1 MMRRW
6 CTALPRSAPSTPP
19 PAPAS
24 MNAPQHPS
32 ASPRPVAVIT
42 GASQGIGRF
51 TALGIAESGF
61 QVTVVARSVARGR
74 ETVAD
79 LAEARGCTVGDGPF
93 DWVAADLSREHEIEE
108 AAREL
113 LDRHPRINLLV
124 NNAGLVARK
133 YGSTPEGLER
143 TLVVNH
149 LAPVRLTHALL
160 PALLAAG
167 AAGSP
172 SRTGTSGG
180 ARIVILSSGA
190 HAKRLDL
197 TAFEGPRGY
206 SGLHAYAQSKLLN
219 LLHAFDLARVLAGT
233 GVTVN
238 AVHPGL
244 VGTGLLDSFLPEGL
258 VRRALSP
265 VFRLVSKSPEEGAR
279 TSIHVATSPEVA
291 GITGRYFVKG
301 VPADPA
307 PAALD
312 PENQQGVRRWTEGL
326 TGIDWGQTPEPEDLP
341 A

>member
-1 MMRRW
+1 
-6 CTALPRSAPSTPP
+6 
-19 PAPAS
+19 
-24 MNAPQHPS
+24 MNSPQHVS
-32 ASPRPVAVIT
+32 TLARPVAVIT

-51 TALGIAESGF
+51 TALGIAEAGF
-61 QVTVVARSVARGR
+61 QVTVVARSKARGR
-74 ETVAD
+74 ETVED
-79 LAEARGCTVGDGPF
+79 LSEAHGSSTGSGPF
-93 DWVAADLSREHEIEE
+93 DWVAADLSREDEIED
-108 AAREL
+108 AAREIL
-113 LDRHPRINLLV
+113 SRYPRVSLLV

-160 PALLAAG
+160 PAILAAG
-167 AAGSP
+167 ATGTP
-172 SRTGTSGG
+172 SSTGTSGG

-206 SGLHAYAQSKLLN
+206 SGLHAYAQSTLLN
-219 LLHAFDLARVLAGT
+219 LLHACDLARVLAGT

-244 VGTGLLDSFLPEGL
+244 VGTGLLDSFVPEGL
-258 VRRALSP
+258 VRRTLSP
-265 VFRLVSKSPEEGAR
+265 VLRLVSKSPEEGAR
-279 TSIHVATSPEVA
+279 TSIRVATSPEVA
-291 GITGRYFVKG
+291 GITGRYFAKEA
-301 VPADPA
+301 PAEPA

-326 TGIDWGQTPEPEDLP
+326 TGIDWGRISEPEDRS

>member
-1 MMRRW
+1 L
-6 CTALPRSAPSTPP
+6 TNPSQ
-19 PAPAS
+19 AA
-24 MNAPQHPS
+24 S
-32 ASPRPVAVIT
+32 ASPRPVAVVT

-51 TALGIAESGF
+51 TALGIAEAGF
-61 QVTVVARSVARGR
+61 HVTVVARSEARGR
-74 ETVAD
+74 ETVED
-79 LAEARGCTVGDGPF
+79 LSEALGVAEGSGPFAGPF
-93 DWVAADLSREHEIEE
+93 DWVAADLAREHDIER

-113 LDRHPRINLLV
+113 LARHPRISLLV
-124 NNAGLVARK
+124 NNAGIVSRK
-133 YGSTPEGLER
+133 YGAAPEGLER

-167 AAGSP
+167 AEGTP

-244 VGTGLLDSFLPEGL
+244 VGTGLLDSFVPAGVL
-258 VRRALSP
+258 RRALSP
-265 VFRLVSKSPEEGAR
+265 VLRLVSRTPEEGAR
-279 TSIHVATSPEVA
+279 TSVLVATSPELA
-291 GITGRYFVKG
+291 GVSGRYFAKEA
-301 VPADPA
+301 PADPA

-326 TGIDWGQTPEPEDLP
+326 TGIDWGRTPESEERPD
-341 A
+341 

>member
-1 MMRRW
+1 
-6 CTALPRSAPSTPP
+6 
-19 PAPAS
+19 

-32 ASPRPVAVIT
+32 TSSRPVAVIT

-51 TALGIAESGF
+51 TALGLAEAGF
-61 QVTVVARSVARGR
+61 QVAVVARSTARGR
-74 ETVAD
+74 ETVED
-79 LAEARGCTVGDGPF
+79 LAEAHGSPGASGSF
-93 DWVAADLSREHEIEE
+93 EWVAADLAREHDIEE
-108 AAREL
+108 AAGEL
-113 LDRHPRINLLV
+113 LARHPRISLLV
-124 NNAGLVARK
+124 NNAGVVARK

-160 PALLAAG
+160 PGILAAG
-167 AAGSP
+167 AAGTP

-258 VRRALSP
+258 VRRTLSP
-265 VFRLVSKSPEEGAR
+265 VLRLVSKSPEEGAR
-279 TSIHVATSPEVA
+279 TPVHVATSPEVA
-291 GITGRYFVKG
+291 GITGRYFVRESL
-301 VPADPA
+301 ADPA

-326 TGIDWGQTPEPEDLP
+326 TGIDWGRVPESEEPL